1 MAEENKKNFLDY
13 AANFLKGLSLMQPLN
28 LCLLGSSFAMQRFG
42 YGPDAVGIFIGMCH
56 NSMELFY
63 LFSALGVLVI
73 FTSFQSYGEKTKNIQ
88 RYCSI
93 VVSWIIVAVN
103 VVILKAFAW
112 GEGNSNVVLYYW
124 ALVVANFVAGIDDM
138 IIYDISSDNI
148 PSYDLGASCTGIFV
162 AFLHGITIFILQKIG
177 KDVNY
182 WLVLTNIVVML
193 TLSFIVA
200 IVWSYYIHTKVGQ
213 TLGTAQTTSG
223 NGASKCDGNCS
234 FWDAY
239 CGAFPMMAASTVGY
253 GFIFVVYPLISPFE
267 MVTFEHRYPIQ
278 SLCTIFHAISG
289 ISIWFLARYAG
300 LSDKWEKDKRYY
312 YLLYLLFIPYLGI
325 GIMFIVIMHYPLSS
339 IAKLVRMKPLI
350 VGFLTVLFYFSGR
363 VVINSSTAAIDGN
376 AKPSNGAS
384 EGKECKCQHGSTLS
398 SVNLGINLLVL
409 NITKYISEAY
419 IQQFIT
425 TRDAYKPGEPWP
437 TEGMS
442 VTDGFLYWLFIGIEE
457 GFVSFKESF
466 DQNVK
471 GKLEHTLMEM
481 NSEF

>member
-1 MAEENKKNFLDY
+1 MAEGKKEQNFLDY

-42 YGPDAVGIFIGMCH
+42 YGPDAVGVFIGMCH

-73 FTSFQSYGEKTKNIQ
+73 FSSLKQSGAIATKIQ
-88 RYCSI
+88 QGCSI
-93 VVSWIIVAVN
+93 LVSWIIVAVN

-112 GEGNSNVVLYYW
+112 GEGNSNVVIYYW
-124 ALVVANFVAGIDDM
+124 ALVIANFVAGIDDM

-148 PSYDLGASCTGIFV
+148 ASYDLGASSTGIFV
-162 AFLHGITIFILQKIG
+162 SLLHGITIFILHKIG
-177 KDVNY
+177 MDVNY

-193 TLSFIVA
+193 ALSFIVA
-200 IVWSYYIHTKVGQ
+200 IVWSYYISTKLAERSGESQSTSNNGQ
-213 TLGTAQTTSG
+213 CT
-223 NGASKCDGNCS
+223 GNCT

-278 SLCTIFHAISG
+278 SLCTIFQAIAG
-289 ISIWFLARYAG
+289 ISIWCLAENAG
-300 LSDKWEKDKRYY
+300 LKDKWENDKAYY
-312 YLLYLLFIPYLGI
+312 YLLYLLLIPYLGI
-325 GIMFIVIMHYPLSS
+325 GIMFIVIIHYPSS
-339 IAKLVRMKPLI
+339 PIAKLVHMKPLI
-350 VGFLTVLFYFSGR
+350 VGFLTVFFYFSGR

-376 AKPSNGAS
+376 AKPSKSAS
-384 EGKECKCQHGSTLS
+384 GGKECKCQHGSTLS

-425 TRDAYKPGEPWP
+425 TRDAYKPGERWP
-437 TEGMS
+437 TEGMG
-442 VTDGFLYWLFIGIEE
+442 VKDGFRYWLLIGIKK

-471 GKLEHTLMEM
+471 GKLERTLMVVNPEL
-481 NSEF
+481 